1 MFNFLKLTLHDY
13 EKKHFIIL
21 VSSSIFVLMC
31 LLAFLFWGFFK
42 IGFKDIIGF
51 IIGYTIITG
60 VCTSF
65 YILLFSKLFK
75 NQWDLGR
82 YIIFGF
88 AIITT
93 IWICNSVFS
102 YYFTNYNKASLFKNF
117 EQLFI
122 ITYAVG
128 IIPSVGLFFLVRNRR
143 LHIFVKEKEE
153 ENQKLVFRVLKETSE
168 HKLITL
174 CGVSGKE
181 SLTLF
186 PQELIYLES
195 TGNYVRINYKME
207 DKVLQKTFRTT
218 LSKMEETL
226 NEYPFLVR
234 CHRAFIVNLYRIE
247 EMNGSKIR
255 LESVN
260 IEIPVSKTYK
270 ADFQSRISA
279 CGILSQK

>member
-1 MFNFLKLTLHDY
+1 MRNTLKSTLPDY
-13 EKKHFIIL
+13 KVRHFIFL
-21 VSSSIFVLMC
+21 VTSSIFVLMC

-51 IIGYTIITG
+51 IIGYTIITL

-75 NQWDLGR
+75 NKWNLGR
-82 YIIFGF
+82 YIIFGLTD
-88 AIITT
+88 ITT
-93 IWICNSVFS
+93 IWICNSFFN
-102 YYFTNYNKASLFKNF
+102 YYFTNYAKTSLLKSF

-122 ITYAVG
+122 ITYAIG
-128 IIPSVGLFFLVRNRR
+128 IIPSVGLLLLVRNRR
-143 LHIFVKEKEE
+143 LHIFIKEKEE
-153 ENQKLVFRVLKETSE
+153 ENQKLIFRVLKDTSE

-195 TGNYVRINYKME
+195 TGNYVRINYMME
-207 DKVLQKTFRTT
+207 GKVLQKTFRTT

-226 NEYPFLVR
+226 NEYPFLAR
-234 CHRAFIVNLYRIE
+234 CHRAFIVNLFRIE
-247 EMNGSKIR
+247 EINGTKIR
-255 LESVN
+255 LESVDT
-260 IEIPVSKTYK
+260 EIPVSKTYK
-270 ADFQSRISA
+270 ADFQNQINIH
-279 CGILSQK
+279 GILSQK